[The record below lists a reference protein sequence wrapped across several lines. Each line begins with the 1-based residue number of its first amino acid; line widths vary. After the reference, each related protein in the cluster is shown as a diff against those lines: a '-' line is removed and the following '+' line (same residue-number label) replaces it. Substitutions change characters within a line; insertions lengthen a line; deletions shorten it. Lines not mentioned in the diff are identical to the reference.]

1 MISKHAFSYLLSHGV
16 PALVSFL
23 SIAIFSRMLAPEQY
37 GTYAVVFAIAAILNA
52 VVFDW
57 LKISLLRFYPKFEE
71 EPNFLETIKVTFVS
85 LALLTLTG
93 GAIFSFFNEDQELTT
108 IYIFLAVILSWTQSW
123 QGLNLSLVRAQL
135 APKKYG
141 YLAFSR
147 ATGGLLFGSLFI
159 YLGFGAKGLL
169 FGILTGFWLTL
180 IYPTIKYWKI
190 QFNVKAF
197 NKEYIQTFFKYG
209 MPLTVTLMLS
219 IIIHNSDRLIISY
232 LIGKDATGVYSVSYD
247 LSEQT
252 IFTLMMVI
260 NLAAFPIVI
269 KTHENHG
276 LQAAYEQV
284 KKNTSLLLLI
294 ALPAA
299 TGFVLL
305 SPNIVNIVLGEA
317 YREAALI
324 LIPYIAAG
332 AVLKGFKLYSID
344 IMFHLSQKTSVQ
356 MIPVA
361 ISAVINI
368 ALNFILIPRM
378 GIEGAAVA
386 TIVAYLV
393 AVILSWILV
402 KIKMEVPFPFV
413 NFVKIIVAVLV
424 MSAVLWPVKD
434 AVGIGMAII
443 QVLLGGVVYVL
454 MALLLNIEG
463 IRNIVAGRLLKR
475 KQSN

>member
-16 PALVSFL
+16 PAIVSFL
-23 SIAIFSRMLAPEQY
+23 SIAIFSRMLAPEEY
-37 GTYAVVFAIAAILNA
+37 GTYAVVFAIAAIINA

-57 LKISLLRFYPKFEE
+57 LKISLLRFYPKFEQ

-93 GAIFSFFNEDQELTT
+93 GIVVSLFYDSEELAA
-108 IYIFLAVILSWTQSW
+108 IYIFIAVILSWTQSW

-135 APKKYG
+135 SPRKYG

-147 ATGGLLFGSLFI
+147 ATGGLLFGSLLI

-169 FGILTGFWLTL
+169 FGIMIGFWLTL
-180 IYPTIKYWKI
+180 IYPTLKYWKPYL
-190 QFNVKAF
+190 KPSAF
-197 NKEYIQTFFKYG
+197 NKKYVQTFFKYG

-232 LIGKDATGVYSVSYD
+232 LLGKDATGVYSVSYD

-269 KTHENHG
+269 KTNETKG

-284 KKNTSLLLLI
+284 KKNTSLLLMI

-324 LIPYIAAG
+324 LIPYIAVG

-344 IMFHLSQKTSVQ
+344 IMFHLSQKTSIQ

-361 ISAVINI
+361 ISAVVNVG
-368 ALNFILIPRM
+368 LNFLLIPRM
-378 GIEGAAVA
+378 GIEGAAVS
-386 TIVAYLV
+386 TIIAYLL

-402 KIKMEVPFPFV
+402 KLRMEVPFPLV
-413 NFVKIIVAVLV
+413 NFLKIVVAVVV
-424 MSAVLWPVKD
+424 MALALWPIKD
-434 AVGIGMAII
+434 AIGIWMAIV
-443 QVLLGGVVYVL
+443 QVLLGGLVYLL
-454 MALLLNIEG
+454 MAVVLNIEG
-463 IRNIVAGRLLKR
+463 VRDIVKKKAFKKSGA
-475 KQSN
+475 N